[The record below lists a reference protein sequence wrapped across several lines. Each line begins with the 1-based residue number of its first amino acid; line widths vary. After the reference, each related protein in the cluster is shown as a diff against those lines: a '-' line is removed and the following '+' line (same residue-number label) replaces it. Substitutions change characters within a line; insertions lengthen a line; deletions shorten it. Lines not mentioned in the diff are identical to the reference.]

1 MIIHLAGAPGSG
13 KTTLAKQVEK
23 EGWAIYDLDDLNIA
37 FVEGNN
43 LIPLIRKNPKKVV
56 SMYQAHINEIIEEAR
71 QNGNNILFV
80 GINSGLLGSPVGKN
94 VIDLQADY
102 HVLLNVDTAL
112 NAKRWILRDM
122 PEVLDEF
129 VKSLKDDIQQYD
141 QLEKKGPQLKANFS
155 LFIKEFRPSQRRDD
169 ILRFKKY
176 YKKQGY
182 TFMTPE
188 KFVDWFEN
196 L

>member
-56 SMYQAHINEIIEEAR
+56 SMYQAHINEIIEEAQ
-71 QNGNNILFV
+71 QNGLNILFV

-94 VIDLQADY
+94 VIDLQAEY

-112 NAKRWILRDM
+112 NAKRWIQRDM

-141 QLEKKGPQLKANFS
+141 QLEKKGPQLTADFA

-182 TFMTPE
+182 TFMSPE
-188 KFVDWFEN
+188 KFEDWFEN